1 VQAPLPPDEEE
12 RLKALR
18 RYEIL
23 DTDPE
28 QEFDDITLL
37 ASHICGTPIAMISLI
52 DEKRQWF
59 KSKVGMTDS
68 ETSRDIAFCAHGIL
82 EPDLFVIEDALADE
96 RFASN
101 PLVTGNPKIR
111 FYAGSPLVT
120 HDGHAL
126 GMLCVN
132 DRVPRELSLDQKE
145 ALRALARQVVAQL
158 ESRRSI
164 IQLKRTEES
173 LQERTG
179 LANLEA
185 DVGTALT
192 RGGTLAQTLR
202 LCSEAIVKRLDAA
215 FARFWT
221 LNEKEQVLELQ
232 ASAGLYTH
240 LNGPHSRVPVG
251 AFKIGLIASERKPHL
266 TNQVVGDPR
275 VGDQEWAKREGMVA
289 FAGYPLLVEERVVGV
304 VAMFARHKLTDV
316 TLRGLASISN
326 NIALGIERK
335 RAETA
340 VRESEEKFRQLAENI
355 TDVFWIRSPDLREVH
370 YVSPAYERTWGRSAE
385 SLYANPH
392 QWADAILPEDRERVL
407 ADFATLMGPAP
418 AISIEYRIARPDGE
432 IRWVHVRGFQVRDA
446 ADKLIRL
453 TGIVT
458 DITERKVLE
467 AQMERLRTEH
477 TVILNSV
484 GEGVHWID
492 ADGRIR
498 FENPAAAKML
508 GYEVSELIG
517 KPAHPTMHHTRAD
530 GTAYPQSECCI
541 YATLR
546 DGVVRRVT
554 DEVFWRKDGTSFAVE
569 YICTPVYEKSGRS
582 RGSVVIFN
590 DITSRKLSEAEL
602 EKTHKQLLE
611 TSRRAGMAE
620 VATSVLHNVGNV
632 LNSVN
637 VAASCLADSLR
648 KSKAA
653 NLSKVVTMLRE
664 HEGDL
669 GAFLT
674 RHPKGKQLPGYLAQL
689 DEHLAGEQA
698 VALKELAGL
707 QKNIEHIK
715 DIVAMQQSY
724 GKVSG
729 VTETMKIAD
738 LVEDALRMNAGALTR
753 HDVQVIRDYGNV
765 PPVTID
771 KHKVLQVLVNLIRN
785 AKQAC
790 AESGRLD
797 KQMTM
802 RVANGG
808 NRIRISISDNGVG
821 IPAENLTR
829 IFNHGFTTRKDGHGF
844 GLHSGALAAMEMGG
858 SLTVH
863 SDGPGQGAA
872 FTLELPRPTQENITD
887 GVYTP

>member
-1 VQAPLPPDEEE
+1 VQASLPPAEEE
-12 RLKALR
+12 RLQALR

-28 QEFDDITLL
+28 QEFDDSTLL

-52 DEKRQWF
+52 DEQRQWF
-59 KSKVGMTDS
+59 KSKIGMTES
-68 ETSRDIAFCAHGIL
+68 ETSRDLAFCAHGIL
-82 EPDLFVIEDALADE
+82 QPDVFVIEDALADE

-101 PLVTGNPKIR
+101 PLVIGHPKIR

-126 GMLCVN
+126 GMLCVH

-158 ESRRSI
+158 ESRRTI

-173 LQERTG
+173 LRERTG

-185 DVGTALT
+185 DVGAALT

-202 LCSEAIVKRLDAA
+202 LCSEAIVRRLDAA

-221 LNEKEQVLELQ
+221 LNEKEKVLELQ

-240 LNGPHSRVPVG
+240 LDGPHSRVPVG

-275 VGDQEWAKREGMVA
+275 VGDQEWAQREGMVA
-289 FAGYPLLVEERVVGV
+289 FAGYPLLVEERLMGV

-316 TLRGLASISN
+316 TQRGLASISN

-335 RAETA
+335 RAEAA

-370 YVSPAYERTWGRSAE
+370 YVSPAYARTWGRSAE

-407 ADFATLMGPAP
+407 AAFAALMGAVP
-418 AISIEYRIARPDGE
+418 SMTIEYRIARPDGE

-467 AQMERLRTEH
+467 AQMERLRTQH
-477 TVILNSV
+477 AVILNCL

-492 ADGRIR
+492 VDGRIK

-508 GYEVSELIG
+508 GYEISELIG
-517 KPAHPTMHHTRAD
+517 KPAHATMHHTRAD
-530 GTAYPQSECCI
+530 GAAYPQSECRI

-569 YICTPVYEKSGRS
+569 YICTPVYDQHGPS
-582 RGSVVIFN
+582 RGSVVIFT
-590 DITSRKLSEAEL
+590 DITERRLSEAEL
-602 EKTHKQLLE
+602 EKTHKELLE

-637 VAASCLADSLR
+637 VASSCLAESLR
-648 KSKAA
+648 KSEAA

-664 HEGDL
+664 HERDL

-674 RHPKGKQLPGYLAQL
+674 RDPKGKQLPGYLAQL
-689 DEHLAGEQA
+689 DEYLAGEQA
-698 VALKELAGL
+698 AALKELAGL
-707 QKNIEHIK
+707 QKNIDHIK

-724 GKVSG
+724 GRVSG
-729 VTETMKIAD
+729 VTQTMKITE
-738 LVEDALRMNAGALTR
+738 LVEDALRMNAAALIR
-753 HDVQVIRDYGNV
+753 HEVQVIREYGED

-785 AKQAC
+785 AECAC
-790 AESGRLD
+790 DESGRAD
-797 KQMTM
+797 KRLTL
-802 RVANGG
+802 RVANRDG
-808 NRIRISISDNGVG
+808 RVKISVMDNGIG
-821 IPAENLTR
+821 IPPENLTR

-844 GLHSGALAAMEMGG
+844 GLHSGALAAKEMGG

-863 SDGPGQGAA
+863 SDGSGQGAA
-872 FTLELPRPTQENITD
+872 FTLELSCPTRESS
-887 GVYTP
+887 PE